1 MIETKLMPTKIF
13 NSTEISSSEWYS
25 INRFVSEL
33 HLQNNPCVSVYY
45 PHDKISETINLLRE
59 TKRDIKTEK
68 IESAIEKRITNLSK
82 NINSK
87 KLPFKTYCVFGWESK
102 GKIILKNTAVSKKL
116 PYIYLASKKPYLKPF
131 YDILKSNYQIILV
144 ILDHKTAKIRLL
156 QGDQVLSE
164 QRLSINLQGRHKKGG
179 QSQKRFLRA
188 RQTYIQGF
196 FKKIAKKIDDLDS
209 NNTDLLFLGGSGT
222 AKIEFH
228 DELDSELKKKCRFI
242 QNISFSTSA
251 DVINKKII
259 KHLYDYRRKQVLEI
273 VSKFQRLVKEGL
285 ITKKN
290 SEIQKALEIGAV
302 DTLLIS
308 ANYYHST
315 PMSKK
320 IIKII
325 EMAENTSSK
334 IEFVTNLKL
343 TRELEKYD
351 HVVALL
357 RYKFK

>member
-1 MIETKLMPTKIF
+1 MSIKIF
-13 NSTEISSSEWYS
+13 NPTEITPSEWYS

-33 HLQNNPCVSVYY
+33 QFQNKPCVSVYY
-45 PHDKISETINLLRE
+45 SRDKISETINLLRE
-59 TKRDIKTEK
+59 TKRDSKTEE
-68 IESAIEKRITNLSK
+68 IESAIEKRITSLSK

-87 KLPFKTYCVFGWESK
+87 KLAFKTYCVFGWESN
-102 GKIILKNTAVSKKL
+102 GRTIIKNITVSKKL

-131 YDILKSNYQIILV
+131 YDVLKSNYQIILV

-156 QGDQVLSE
+156 QGDKVLSE

-196 FKKIAKKIDDLDS
+196 FKKIAKKIDKIDS
-209 NNTDLLFLGGSGT
+209 NNIDILFLGGSGT
-222 AKIEFH
+222 AKTEFH
-228 DELDSELKKKCRFI
+228 DELNSELKKKCRFI
-242 QNISFSTSA
+242 QNISFNTSV

-259 KHLYDYRRKQVLEI
+259 KHLYDYRRKQVLET
-273 VSKFQRLVKEGL
+273 VSKFERLVKEGL

-308 ANYYHST
+308 ANYHQSSS
-315 PMSKK
+315 MSKK

-334 IEFVTNLKL
+334 IEFVTNPKL
-343 TRELEKYD
+343 TRGLEKYD

-357 RYKFK
+357 RYKLK